1 MSREAPSLLSRIRDR
16 DHTQGSLLK
25 SILALAI
32 PAILASLGAFGTFQ
46 IIELVLIGRLGPEA
60 VAAAGATNQT
70 LRQAIFLVVI
80 GLSTSS
86 QMLIARRVGEGD
98 VSYAERIAGQ
108 TLLAGVTLG
117 LLAAVAGHLFAA
129 PLVALVVQDAAV
141 ASLGVVYVEVAFV
154 FLFLTIFVQLASGIL
169 GGAGDGTTPM
179 LVGFL
184 VTPLALLGQWALA
197 FGHLGLPELG
207 MQGIPLGAA
216 LGGAAGVTVLTIVL
230 ARGTSRLHLRRHHLR
245 PDWPILAEVLRS
257 AWQPS
262 LHLLARTTI
271 VFFFMFIAGRLGG
284 SVQAAYTIGL
294 RVEMLPIMVAFP
306 VANACAT
313 LVGQNLGAGRLDR
326 AWQAIRAT
334 FALQAILLWPMSAF
348 IYFQRSE
355 IVGIFGDDPQVSE
368 MAAEYL
374 GYSSVVL
381 CFYGFYFTAFRA
393 LQAAGD
399 MMSPMLISVTV
410 ALLLGVPL
418 GWGLS
423 SYTELGATGMWI
435 ANLVYALVNCT
446 LMVGWLLRGHW
457 AQRHQMEGA
466 GPL

>member
-154 FLFLTIFVQLASGIL
+154 FLFLTIFV
-169 GGAGDGTTPM
+169 
-179 LVGFL
+179 F
-184 VTPLALLGQWALA
+184 
-197 FGHLGLPELG
+197 
-207 MQGIPLGAA
+207 
-216 LGGAAGVTVLTIVL
+216 
-230 ARGTSRLHLRRHHLR
+230 
-245 PDWPILAEVLRS
+245 
-257 AWQPS
+257 
-262 LHLLARTTI
+262 
-271 VFFFMFIAGRLGG
+271 
-284 SVQAAYTIGL
+284 
-294 RVEMLPIMVAFP
+294 
-306 VANACAT
+306 
-313 LVGQNLGAGRLDR
+313 
-326 AWQAIRAT
+326 
-334 FALQAILLWPMSAF
+334 
-348 IYFQRSE
+348 
-355 IVGIFGDDPQVSE
+355 
-368 MAAEYL
+368 
-374 GYSSVVL
+374 
-381 CFYGFYFTAFRA
+381 
-393 LQAAGD
+393 
-399 MMSPMLISVTV
+399 
-410 ALLLGVPL
+410 
-418 GWGLS
+418 
-423 SYTELGATGMWI
+423 
-435 ANLVYALVNCT
+435 
-446 LMVGWLLRGHW
+446 
-457 AQRHQMEGA
+457 
-466 GPL
+466 